1 MKYLTF
7 SRKTFPYLHYGLKI
21 VAIFSILTCHM
32 EFMTWLTSNTFLYGE
47 PYWKKNSIN
56 LEWSFL
62 DTVYYILDTPQ
73 CCGPNLQIPLG
84 ESIKNQ
90 SNFGDLFFFSFWQ
103 YLKTFLVQLSWSII
117 SSWFCWY
124 CLGMPV
130 SKIENTLTCTWKKH
144 VRKWK

>member
-7 SRKTFPYLHYGLKI
+7 SRKN
-21 VAIFSILTCHM
+21 FSLPSVWIKDGGNILILTCHM

-73 CCGPNLQIPLG
+73 CCGPNLQIPLC

-103 YLKTFLVQLSWSII
+103 FLKTFLVQLSWSII

-124 CLGMPV
+124 CLDMPV

-144 VRKWK
+144 FRKWK